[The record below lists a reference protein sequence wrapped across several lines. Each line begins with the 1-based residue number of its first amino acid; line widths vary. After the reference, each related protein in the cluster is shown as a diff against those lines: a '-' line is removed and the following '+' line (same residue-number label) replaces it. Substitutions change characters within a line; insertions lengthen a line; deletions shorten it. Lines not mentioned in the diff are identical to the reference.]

1 MPDNT
6 LADGSDLPGMAETEM
21 RDQVNEQLVTVT
33 QSNNS
38 ELSQPI
44 RRYERTRQPS
54 KRLDYPQLGNP
65 LVTVVRS
72 LFQGL
77 SEAFID
83 SLNNDN
89 KDYWFQSQ
97 AFEMTTPIVE

>member
-1 MPDNT
+1 MQT
-6 LADGSDLPGMAETEM
+6 GSQTVAETEM
-21 RDQVNEQLVTVT
+21 RDQVTEQPITVT

-38 ELSQPI
+38 ELSQPL
-44 RRYERTRQPS
+44 RRSERTRQPS

-65 LVTVVRS
+65 LVLVVKS

-83 SLNNDN
+83 SLNNDGR
-89 KDYWFQSQ
+89 DYWSQSQ